1 MCQFLYVSLEIC
13 CYFFLSCGKIVIRDF
28 FRGEDLQE
36 EDYVNF
42 IKLDS
47 TVAEKRKRINRIK
60 MAIIIIIIVMMLLPT
75 ILCIVLGV
83 QVSRL
88 QENVNDLMEI
98 HGRVEQPINIT
109 KGKENYAYA
118 AEKPDSDKADKQEEN
133 QKENIDAAEPS
144 KENLNLSESDQR
156 QRKHAVKSNQA
167 SADAFDASK
176 SSDSRDGIYAGK
188 TVYLTFDD
196 GPSIYTNDILDILAE
211 YDVKATFFV
220 IGKTDDESK
229 EAYRR
234 IVEEGH
240 TIGMHSYSHNY
251 NQIYKSIEDFDKDFT
266 NLWDLLY
273 DIIGYRLK
281 IYRFPGGSANQVNPD
296 GMEKFIRYL
305 NDKSVV
311 YFDWNVENKDATGIR
326 YTKEELIDNVLT
338 DVARKKRSIV
348 LMHDSSA
355 KGTTVESLAELI
367 ETLLSEGASILPLTQ
382 EVPPIQQIEADS
394 IE

>member
-1 MCQFLYVSLEIC
+1 M
-13 CYFFLSCGKIVIRDF
+13 
-28 FRGEDLQE
+28 QE
-36 EDYVNF
+36 EDYVN
-42 IKLDS
+42 IGKQDS
-47 TVAEKRKRINRIK
+47 SGAEKRKRINQIK
-60 MAIIIIIIVMMLLPT
+60 IAIIVIVLMMMLLPT
-75 ILCIVLGV
+75 ILCIALGIK
-83 QVSRL
+83 VSRL
-88 QENVNDLMEI
+88 QKNVNDLMERNGRSEQSI
-98 HGRVEQPINIT
+98 HSI
-109 KGKENYAYA
+109 KGNENYAYA
-118 AEKPDSDKADKQEEN
+118 AEKPDDEEADVSLPDAEKMPKN
-133 QKENIDAAEPS
+133 NIDQIVAAAA
-144 KENLNLSESDQR
+144 L
-156 QRKHAVKSNQA
+156 
-167 SADAFDASK
+167 DASEQTDRTLDK
-176 SSDSRDGIYAGK
+176 TEDGIYAGK

-196 GPSIYTNDILDILAE
+196 GPSLYTNDILTILAE
-211 YDVKATFFV
+211 HDVKATFFV
-220 IGKTDDESK
+220 VGKTDDESK

-240 TIGMHSYSHNY
+240 TLGMHSYSHDY
-251 NQIYKSIEDFDKDFT
+251 DQIYRSIDDFDKDFT
-266 NLWDLLY
+266 KLWDLLY
-273 DIIGYRLK
+273 DIIGYRPR

-311 YFDWNVENKDATGIR
+311 YFDWNVVNKDATGVR

-348 LMHDSSA
+348 LMHDSST